1 MKPREPPKV
10 PCEVEME
17 VDRISNLPGH
27 IMDKILSQL
36 SLRDAVRTSVLCS
49 KWRYRWN
56 TIPDL
61 VFDNQSVLVSSQEQI
76 SIKTK
81 IVNVVD
87 QVLLLHAGPIHKFK
101 LSHRDLQGVND
112 IDRWIL
118 YLSRGSLAE
127 LVLEIWKGHRYKL
140 PSSVYSC
147 GKLIHL
153 ELFNCLLKP
162 PTTVYGFR
170 SLKSL
175 DLQHITM
182 DQDVFEHLIS
192 RCPLLERL
200 TLMNFDGFS
209 VLDIYAPNLQF
220 FDIGGVF
227 DDVNFG
233 NTFRLAIVSIGLYV
247 NVGYD
252 QSMTLG
258 KTGNLIKFFTQLP
271 SIQRLEIQS
280 YFLKY
285 LAVGKIPGKLPVPCM
300 ELNYLSI
307 RINFNDL
314 DESLAALCLL
324 RSSPNLHEL
333 EILARPEEQ
342 TVVGRVANI
351 WEEDYYNCPFNQL
364 RLVKVVGIFG
374 VRCELDFINFLLA
387 NSPVL
392 ERMTVKPASNEIGWE
407 LLKELVRFRR
417 ASVRAEI
424 IYLDPS

>member
-1 MKPREPPKV
+1 
-10 PCEVEME
+10 ME

-258 KTGNLIKFFTQLP
+258 RTGNLIKFFTQLP

-364 RLVKVVGIFG
+364 QFG